1 MIYLVE
7 EFNLPLRHR
16 DGEDEMFLVKN
27 TAKFQI
33 CHLEFVE
40 GYFTILKKIFKYL
53 YSIVRTANLI
63 LTSKSLHAVIL
74 LDLCIFG
81 ITVPLLSSEMVKV
94 PAGVYKPFIKVD
106 AESATKPIP
115 VKSFFLDKY
124 PVTKK
129 DYLDFI
135 NKNPKWK
142 KENTPQIFADE
153 GYLDDWKLQSEKK
166 IPDSPVTYISW
177 FSAKAYCETQGKR
190 LPIASEWEYAAFI
203 PPTGG
208 NSKAV
213 DNEIMR
219 WYGEKK
225 PDSLPSVGRYKNS
238 LGIYDLHGLIW
249 EWVYDFNSASVTGDS
264 RADSDLES
272 SLFCGAGALKAN
284 DFSNY
289 AAYMR
294 FGYRAGLK
302 GWYTGKYLGFRC
314 AKDL

>member
-1 MIYLVE
+1 MLSINAGTETRRVGMDSIKLA
-7 EFNLPLRHR
+7 
-16 DGEDEMFLVKN
+16 N
-27 TAKFQI
+27 TLQI
-33 CHLEFVE
+33 SHPALVE
-40 GYFTILKKIFKYL
+40 GYFTKLKKILKYL
-53 YSIVRTANLI
+53 YSVLIAANIELA
-63 LTSKSLHAVIL
+63 SVSLN
-74 LDLCIFG
+74 LCG
-81 ITVPLLSSEMVKV
+81 IYLFTFPLLSSELVKV

-106 AESATKPIP
+106 AESATKPIS
-115 VKSFFLDKY
+115 VKSFYLDKF

-129 DYLDFI
+129 DYSEFI
-135 NKNPKWK
+135 LKNPKWK

-153 GYLDDWKLQSEKK
+153 GYLEDWKVKK
-166 IPDSPVTYISW
+166 ENFLLDSPVTYISW
-177 FSAKAYCETQGKR
+177 FSAKAYCESQGKR
-190 LPIASEWEYAAFI
+190 LPNAFEWEYAAFI

-208 NSKAV
+208 NSKTV
-213 DNEIMR
+213 DKEIMR

-225 PDSLPSVGRYKNS
+225 PDHLPSIGRYKNA